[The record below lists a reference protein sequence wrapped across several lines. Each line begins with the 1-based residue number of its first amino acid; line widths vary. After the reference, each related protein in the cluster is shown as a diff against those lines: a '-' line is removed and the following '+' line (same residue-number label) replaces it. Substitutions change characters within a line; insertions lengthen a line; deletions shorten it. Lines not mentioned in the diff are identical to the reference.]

1 MKTNSSIPQIGPLS
15 FIGLVG
21 GLFRD
26 SLTTLVDLTNS
37 RGGLI
42 KFNLGKHQQLH
53 LVSDPDV
60 IKHILKTN
68 KSNYKRSPV
77 IKALKPLLGDGIF
90 ISEDDLWA
98 SQNRNMK
105 PHFHEKVVRDFETQI
120 GAIYRDIKPD
130 TELVEIESWSKRF
143 FLTLLLKTQFNSEL
157 KLDVNAIVK
166 AHEEVLEITNI
177 KNQKLNDFRN
187 TFRLRL
193 GLSKKNLNVNDAVME
208 LQEYSKNI
216 VKFCRSNQTTNSHLI
231 QDYINRGED
240 DQALND
246 LVTNLIFAGYDTTAS
261 ALTWI
266 VSVLGSDLASQQI
279 LRESLHGEVRFTTLK
294 NAPQL
299 KSAVQEGLRL
309 YPPVWSIHR
318 QAMDDDLIEDF
329 KVKKGDYFM
338 ICTYTLHRRE
348 SLWKNPNKFDINRF
362 INRTTGKAFEYIPF
376 GQGERICIGQQLA
389 LMELQWVAG
398 NLIQDYEFK
407 SIIQLSTKDIVPGII
422 MKSKTGI
429 DIQFNPLSNSVY
441 T

>member
-1 MKTNSSIPQIGPLS
+1 MKTNSSIHQIGPLP

-26 SLTTLVDLTNS
+26 PLTTLVDLTNS

-68 KSNYKRSPV
+68 KTNYKRSPV

-98 SQNRNMK
+98 SQNRNIK
-105 PHFHEKVVRDFETQI
+105 PHFHEKVVRDFETQMQTN
-120 GAIYRDIKPD
+120 YRNMKPGN
-130 TELVEIESWSKRF
+130 EVVEIESWAKRF

-157 KLDVNAIVK
+157 DLDVKAIIK

-187 TFRLRL
+187 TFRRRVC
-193 GLSKKNLNVNDAVME
+193 LSKKYLNVNDAVRE
-208 LQEYSKNI
+208 LREYSKKI
-216 VKFCRSNQTTNSHLI
+216 VKFCQSNQTTNSHLM
-231 QDYINRGED
+231 QDYIDRGGD
-240 DQALND
+240 DNALID

-261 ALTWI
+261 GLTWL
-266 VSVLGSDLASQQI
+266 VTVLGGDSVSRQR
-279 LRESLHGEVRFTTLK
+279 LRESLQGEVRFTTLK
-294 NAPQL
+294 DFPQL

-318 QAMDDDLIEDF
+318 QAIDNDQIEDF
-329 KVKKGDYFM
+329 LITKGDYFM
-338 ICTYTLHRRE
+338 ICPYTLHRRE
-348 SLWKNPNKFDINRF
+348 SLWENPNKFDINRF
-362 INRTTGKAFEYIPF
+362 INPTPGKAFEYIPF

-398 NLIQDYEFK
+398 NLVQDYEFK
-407 SIIQLSTKDIVPGII
+407 SKKQLSAKDIVPGII

-429 DIQFNPLSNSVY
+429 DIDFTPLSNSVY
-441 T
+441 R